1 MAALTQSRDAKEHS
15 GREFRRTVL
24 SGNQIYKGAI
34 VGVNAAGTAQKAAA
48 GVTMQVMGIALQSV
62 LGDAAGAGKVD
73 ILSGCFEFHN
83 STSGDLIENDDAG
96 KLCYAADDQTAAL
109 TATGSRPVLGRILG
123 IADTGKVI
131 VKIGPDVSFA
141 DAT

>member
-1 MAALTQSRDAKEHS
+1 MAALTAPRDSKEHS
-15 GREFRRTVL
+15 GREFRRVVL
-24 SGNQIYKGAI
+24 NTNVIYKGAI

-48 GVTMQVMGIALQSV
+48 GVTMQVMGIALQTVTGNAS
-62 LGDAAGAGKVD
+62 GTNKVD
-73 ILSGCFEFHN
+73 ILAGSFEFHN